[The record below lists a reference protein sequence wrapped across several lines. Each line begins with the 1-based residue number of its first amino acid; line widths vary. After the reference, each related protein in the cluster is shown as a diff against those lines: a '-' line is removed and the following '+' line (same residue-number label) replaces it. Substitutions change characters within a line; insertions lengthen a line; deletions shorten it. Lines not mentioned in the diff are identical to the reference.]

1 MKTINKYKI
10 KANKYVYA
18 FLLMILPLISFS
30 QSLFEKYEDLDE
42 VSTVVVTKHAFRLM
56 GKIGGDSAEAKEY
69 VDMVQNL
76 DNLTVYTTEDK
87 DVAAQIKADVK
98 KYLKSSDLSELVRVK
113 DKDANVKIYVRE
125 GRDDS
130 HVKELFM
137 FINNLN
143 NVSVNGK
150 SPSVVVVSLT
160 GDIDLDKISELTDK
174 MNIPGGKHLKKANK

>member
-1 MKTINKYKI
+1 MKTINKYRMKSNKI
-10 KANKYVYA
+10 AIA
-18 FLLMILPLISFS
+18 FLLAVLPVITFS

-56 GKIGGDSAEAKEY
+56 GKIGGDSTEAKEY

-87 DVAAQIKADVK
+87 SVAAQIKADVK
-98 KYLKSSDLSELVRVK
+98 KYLKSSELSELVRIK
-113 DKDANVKIYVRE
+113 DKDANVRIYVRE
-125 GRDDS
+125 GRDDT

-137 FINNLN
+137 FVNSLN
-143 NVSVNGK
+143 SVNINGRT
-150 SPSVVVVSLT
+150 PSVVVISLT

-174 MNIPGGKHLKKANK
+174 MNIPGGKHLKKAKK